1 MKEGQLELRVC
12 TSENCPVQRQA
23 ESHRESKFHYSI
35 VILWLIFMSK
45 AWHIILRSGL
55 ENIT

>member
-23 ESHRESKFHYSI
+23 ESHRESKVFTI
-35 VILWLIFMSK
+35 VLLFC
-45 AWHIILRSGL
+45 G
-55 ENIT
+55 